1 MNARTNTTGRVLI
14 VETDA
19 ALGALFGDAITTH
32 CPSVRVDVCHPADR
46 LLIEDNAGGADV
58 AICGCRATGGA
69 CLEMLR
75 ELTTLRGCLRVV
87 VLVPADKPDLTDEAL
102 AAGAADALL
111 RAPGY
116 LDQLPLIVRRNI
128 REARR
133 AIVHGRRMDET
144 MHALAEKTAEVISL
158 RARLSVLERPAKP
171 LPEVYVRTVRP
182 RMVLRLAD
190 SADVVVA
197 KSAVSRSARAA

>member
-1 MNARTNTTGRVLI
+1 MNARMNTTGRVLI
-14 VETDA
+14 VESDA
-19 ALGALFGDAITTH
+19 PLGVLFADAITTH
-32 CPSVRVDVCHPADR
+32 CPGVRVDVCHPADR
-46 LLIEDNAGGADV
+46 TLIEDNAGGADV
-58 AICGCRATGGA
+58 AICGCGASAA

-75 ELTTLRGCLRVV
+75 ELTTMRACLRVV
-87 VLVPADKPDLTDEAL
+87 VLVPADQPGVTDEAL

-171 LPEVYVRTVRP
+171 LPEVYVRTARP
-182 RMVLRLAD
+182 RTVLRLAT

-197 KSAVSRSARAA
+197 RPMSRAA